1 MKKQV
6 PNVPELRDNSTIWR
20 EKMRNMLGSD
30 EAVSDYMRKIG
41 SKGGSKSRGGG
52 YAGNP
57 EKARAAGKKSG
68 QVRRAKKAS

>member
-1 MKKQV
+1 MKKEV

-30 EAVSDYMRKIG
+30 EAVSDYMRKLG
-41 SKGGSKSRGGG
+41 SKGGKKSRGGG
-52 YAGNP
+52 YSGNP

-68 QVRRAKKAS
+68 QVRRAKKVT